1 MDSTERQEGQH
12 GPARRTPSRVG
23 SDAPGKV
30 TLVRGRHTWRFE
42 FGAGDRPA
50 LLAALDELAA
60 RTECPFDAFDAALVG
75 HEACHGMGHG
85 ARQGPGGDLP
95 PGDMRE
101 AA

>member
-1 MDSTERQEGQH
+1 MDAKERQDGLEPQP

-23 SDAPGKV
+23 SDAPGRV

-50 LLAALDELAA
+50 LLEALDGLAA
-60 RTECPFDAFDAALVG
+60 RSECPFDAFDAALVG
-75 HEACHGMGHG
+75 HEALHG
-85 ARQGPGGDLP
+85 AAGGDL
-95 PGDMRE
+95 RE